1 MVEGGVKMKGMWKEI
16 VSSVIAVVGLVVVFA
31 RLESYNWW
39 LIGSWKGAL
48 GVIAVLGLV
57 VFAINAVEMFRFEAW
72 PSFIETFMWVIAAT
86 FVVASLFTKTTRDE
100 FITSAVLIAFAGL
113 THMLYHFVDTGHKH
127 KTQHYLPVH

>member
-72 PSFIETFMWVIAAT
+72 PSFTQNSALLASTLVAT
-86 FVVASLFTKTTRDE
+86 NREEGGQARGLLFCYSWARSNSYGRRY
-100 FITSAVLIAFAGL
+100 TSK
-113 THMLYHFVDTGHKH
+113 D
-127 KTQHYLPVH
+127 